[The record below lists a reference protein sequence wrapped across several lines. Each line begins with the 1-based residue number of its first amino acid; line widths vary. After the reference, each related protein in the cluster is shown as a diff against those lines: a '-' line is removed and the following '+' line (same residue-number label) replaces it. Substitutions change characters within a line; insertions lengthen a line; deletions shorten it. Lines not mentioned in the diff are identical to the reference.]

1 LTDGLRILVVDD
13 DRQTR
18 KTLQDILSLKGYSS
32 VGCASGRESLD
43 RAKEEEFTVAV
54 IDLRLED
61 MSGIEVL
68 KGVKSLS
75 SLSPECILLTGYAS
89 QQTAIEAANLG
100 AYGYLQKPY
109 DTEQLLLTIRR
120 ATEKREAE
128 DRLRKSEEKYRGLFE
143 QSRDAI
149 YMSPKEG
156 RFIDGNQAML
166 DLFGYT
172 REEMLETD
180 ARDIYAEPADRERF
194 CQEIEQKGS
203 VLNHEVLF
211 RKKDGTPM
219 DCLLTATLRRAED
232 GSIVGYQGIIR
243 DITERKKAEEALR
256 GSEQFSSSLMS
267 NAPIPLL
274 VANPD
279 SSLRYVNP
287 ALTQLTGF
295 SPSELLGK
303 KAPYPWWTEET
314 LEKSREDFEQALRQG
329 LRRVEELFHKKNGER
344 FWVEIS
350 ATPSRQKGQFNY
362 YVANWLDITERK
374 EAQQRLEDAF
384 IDLTETVSRAL
395 EVRDPYTAGHQRKVA
410 ELARLVGERLGLSA
424 EELQGLYIGALLH
437 DIGKI
442 AVPESVLTKPGR
454 LTQEEW
460 SLIQVHPREGHEILR
475 ETSLPWPVAEMALH
489 HHERLDGS
497 GYPEGLSGDQ
507 LSLEVRILGVCDV
520 VEAMSSH
527 RPYRPARSREEVL
540 KEIEGGRGTKYDARV
555 VEAMLEI
562 VEGGALE
569 PGQTKQ

>member
-1 LTDGLRILVVDD
+1 MTAKSKILVVDD
-13 DRQTR
+13 DPGVRE
-18 KTLQDILSLKGYSS
+18 TLSDVLKLRGHAPLTAATAKDALER
-32 VGCASGRESLD
+32 VEAESP
-43 RAKEEEFTVAV
+43 AVAL
-54 IDLRLED
+54 IDLKLED
-61 MSGIEVL
+61 MSGLEL
-68 KGVKSLS
+68 MKEMRRRSL
-75 SLSPECILLTGYAS
+75 LDTACIIITGYAS
-89 QQTAIEAANLG
+89 QESAIEAMNLG
-100 AYGYLQKPY
+100 AYSYLRKPY
-109 DTEQLLLTIRR
+109 DLDQLLLTIRT
-120 ATEKREAE
+120 AIEKQEAE
-128 DRLRKSEEKYRGLFE
+128 DKLRKSEERYRSLFE

-180 ARDIYAEPADRERF
+180 ARDIYVEPADRERF
-194 CQEIEQKGS
+194 RQEIEQKGS
-203 VLNHEVLF
+203 VLDYEVLF

-232 GSIVGYQGIIR
+232 GSILGYQGIIR

-256 GSEQFSSSLMS
+256 ASEEFSSSLMK
-267 NAPIPLL
+267 NAPTPLL

-329 LRRVEELFHKKNGER
+329 LRGVEELYKKKNGER
-344 FWVEIS
+344 FWAEVS
-350 ATPSRQKGQFNY
+350 ATPARQKGQFNY
-362 YVANWLDITERK
+362 YVANWLDVTERK

-384 IDLTETVSRAL
+384 IDLTETVSRAM
-395 EVRDPYTAGHQRKVA
+395 ETRDPYTAGHQRKVA
-410 ELARLVGERLGLSA
+410 ELARLVGEKLGLSA
-424 EELQGLYIGALLH
+424 EELQGLYISALLH

-442 AVPESVLTKPGR
+442 GVPESILTRPGR

-460 SLIQVHPREGHEILR
+460 SLIQVHARQGYEILR
-475 ETSLPWPVAEMALH
+475 DTTLPWPVAEMALH

-497 GYPEGLSGDQ
+497 GYPDGLSGDE
-507 LSLEVRILGVCDV
+507 LSLEVRILGICDV

-540 KEIEGGRGTKYDARV
+540 KEIEDGRGTKYDARV
-555 VEAMLEI
+555 VEAMLEVI
-562 VEGGALE
+562 EGGALE
-569 PGQTKQ
+569 PSQTKQ